1 MVDIRR
7 RGVLKGLLAAGS
19 WPGTQPAAAAGRGI
33 IDVHVYLSRW
43 PTRRMRGDETSELV
57 EILAQGG
64 VAEAWAGSFD
74 ALLFKDIG
82 AVNARLAEAWGEAA
96 RTATEYLRR
105 GRDVAF
111 VTLGDPTFYST
122 YFLLLD
128 ELTRLL
134 PEVTVVTV
142 PGVTS
147 VSACAA
153 RLNLP
158 LVQGDE
164 RLAVV
169 SGARDPEALR
179 RVLVD
184 FDCTVVLKVGRHLP
198 RVREM
203 LRHLGLAERAVLAA
217 RCGLP
222 GERLGSPTGVEEADY
237 LSLLVVKK

>member
-1 MVDIRR
+1 MPTLYGL
-7 RGVLKGLLAAGS
+7 GVGPGDPELITLKALKILKEV
-19 WPGTQPAAAAGRGI
+19 P
-33 IDVHVYLSRW
+33 V
-43 PTRRMRGDETSELV
+43 
-57 EILAQGG
+57 ILAPKSRQEGESLALEI
-64 VAEAWAGSFD
+64 VARVLGS
-74 ALLFKDIG
+74 
-82 AVNARLAEAWGEAA
+82 AVADKETVELHFPMTRDPVRLAEAWREAA

-198 RVREM
+198 QVREM
-203 LRHLGLAERAVLAA
+203 LRHLGLEERAVLAT

-222 GERLGSPTGVEEADY
+222 GERLDSPTGVEEADY